1 MNRLLTCVLLV
12 AALTAPARAQSPP
25 PTSPPPAAEAMAAA
39 RDLAALMNGDTVG
52 QMSAALTAQI
62 WPNIERQLGPKVD
75 AATLAELRV
84 EFEHALSS
92 FTGEVMRDSPA
103 VYARHFT
110 ADELRAMLAF
120 YKSPVGQKALDT
132 MPTVMTEL
140 GQQMAPRMQ
149 AFQADLHAKMEAT
162 LKKHGYGQ

>member
-1 MNRLLTCVLLV
+1 
-12 AALTAPARAQSPP
+12 
-25 PTSPPPAAEAMAAA
+25 MAAA

-92 FTGEVMRDSPA
+92 FTDEVMRDSPA

-110 ADELRAMLAF
+110 AEELRAMLAF
-120 YKSPVGQKALDT
+120 YKSPVGQKALNT
-132 MPTVMTEL
+132 MPTVMT
-140 GQQMAPRMQ
+140 
-149 AFQADLHAKMEAT
+149 
-162 LKKHGYGQ
+162 

>member
-1 MNRLLTCVLLV
+1 MKRLLTCLLLA
-12 AALTAPARAQSPP
+12 AALTAPVRAQTPPSPD
-25 PTSPPPAAEAMAAA
+25 AMAAA
-39 RDLAALMNGDTVG
+39 QELATLMGSDTVG
-52 QMSAALTAQI
+52 QMSAALTEQI
-62 WPNIERQLGPKVD
+62 WPSIERQLGPKVD

-92 FTGEVMRDSPA
+92 FTAEVSKDSPA

-120 YKSPVGQKALDT
+120 YKSPVGQKALST
-132 MPTVMTEL
+132 MPTVMSEL

-149 AFQADLHAKMEAT
+149 AFQADLHTKMEAT
-162 LKKHGYGQ
+162 LKKHGYAK

>member
-1 MNRLLTCVLLV
+1 MKRLLTCVLLA
-12 AALTAPARAQSPP
+12 AALTAPVRAQAPSAAA
-25 PTSPPPAAEAMAAA
+25 PTPEAMQAA
-39 RDLAALMNGDTVG
+39 RDLAAIMNGDTVG
-52 QMSAALTAQI
+52 QMTAALTAQI
-62 WPNIERQLGPKVD
+62 WPSIERQLGPKVD
-75 AATLAELRV
+75 AATLSELRT

-92 FTGEVMRDSPA
+92 FTAEVMRDSPA

-120 YKSPVGQKALDT
+120 YKSPVGQKALST

-149 AFQADLHAKMEAT
+149 AFQADLHTKMEAT

>member
-1 MNRLLTCVLLV
+1 MKRLLTCVLLA
-12 AALTAPARAQSPP
+12 AALTAPVRAQAPSAA
-25 PTSPPPAAEAMAAA
+25 PPAPEAMQAA
-39 RDLAALMNGDTVG
+39 RDLAAIMNGDTVG
-52 QMSAALTAQI
+52 QMTAALTAQI
-62 WPNIERQLGPKVD
+62 WPSIERQLGPKVD
-75 AATLAELRV
+75 AATLSELRT

-92 FTGEVMRDSPA
+92 FTAEVMRDSPA

-120 YKSPVGQKALDT
+120 YKSPVGQKALST

-149 AFQADLHAKMEAT
+149 AFQADLHTKMEAT

>member
-1 MNRLLTCVLLV
+1 MKRLLTCVLLATAL
-12 AALTAPARAQSPP
+12 AAPVRAQTPSPE
-25 PTSPPPAAEAMAAA
+25 TLAAA
-39 RDLAALMNGDTVG
+39 QELAAIMSGDTIG

-62 WPNIERQLGPKVD
+62 WPNIEQQLGPKVD
-75 AATLAELRV
+75 AATLSELRGQ
-84 EFEHALSS
+84 FEKSLSD
-92 FTGEVMRDSPA
+92 FTTEVMHDSPE

-120 YKSPVGQKALDT
+120 YKSPVGQKALHT

-140 GQQMAPRMQ
+140 GERMAPRMQ
-149 AFQADLHAKMEAT
+149 AFQNDLHTKMQAT

>member
-25 PTSPPPAAEAMAAA
+25 SPAPAAEAMAAA

-120 YKSPVGQKALDT
+120 YKSPVGQKALNT

-149 AFQADLHAKMEAT
+149 TFQADLHAKMEAT

>member
-12 AALTAPARAQSPP
+12 AALTAPARAQPP
-25 PTSPPPAAEAMAAA
+25 PPPSSAPAAEAMAAA

-92 FTGEVMRDSPA
+92 FTDEVMRDSPA

-110 ADELRAMLAF
+110 AEELRATIGGRAPLRFDDEA
-120 YKSPVGQKALDT
+120 V
-132 MPTVMTEL
+132 VEV
-140 GQQMAPRMQ
+140 APRMQ
-149 AFQADLHAKMEAT
+149 TFQADLHAKMEAT